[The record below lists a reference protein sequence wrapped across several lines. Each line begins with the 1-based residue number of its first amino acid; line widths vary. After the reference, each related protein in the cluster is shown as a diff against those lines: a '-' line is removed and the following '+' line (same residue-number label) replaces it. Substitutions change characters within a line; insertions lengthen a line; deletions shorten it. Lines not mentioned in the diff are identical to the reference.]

1 MSLRL
6 LALLAVAGDAL
17 VATTRRA
24 APAVARRSATHTI
37 EAREVEGP
45 LEPLSNYLLVKVDP
59 IKDTSGGGIILG
71 SASEPASTGEVVS
84 AGPGREDPESGVLL
98 PVQCAVG
105 DRVMWGRY
113 SGANVRYDNADHTL
127 LKDRDVSMVWTGD
140 LAADS
145 ARPIGSNVLVKVSEN
160 AGATA
165 SGLLLGLGA
174 QDKISLT
181 GEVIQVGP
189 GKLLRDG
196 GRGPVPVAAGD
207 SVRFRDYDVVEVVI
221 DGEEYVLVGTEHVI
235 CKWTA

>member
-1 MSLRL
+1 MPSLRL

-84 AGPGREDPESGVLL
+84 AGPPRGPESGVLL
-98 PVQCAVG
+98 PAV
-105 DRVMWGRY
+105 RRGRP
-113 SGANVRYDNADHTL
+113 GH
-127 LKDRDVSMVWTGD
+127 
-140 LAADS
+140 
-145 ARPIGSNVLVKVSEN
+145 VSEN

-181 GEVIQVGP
+181 GEVVQ
-189 GKLLRDG
+189 
-196 GRGPVPVAAGD
+196 
-207 SVRFRDYDVVEVVI
+207 
-221 DGEEYVLVGTEHVI
+221 EYVLVGTEHVI